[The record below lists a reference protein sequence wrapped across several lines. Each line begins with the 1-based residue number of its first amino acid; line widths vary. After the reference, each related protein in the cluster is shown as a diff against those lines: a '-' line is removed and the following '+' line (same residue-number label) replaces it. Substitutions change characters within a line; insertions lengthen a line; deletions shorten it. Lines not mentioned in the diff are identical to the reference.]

1 MTEMRKSGTLRKGF
15 TTGTY
20 AAASAKAGVIFF
32 ETGVLNNY
40 CILKMPRGEIEKI
53 QFKSIKKGMEW
64 VEFSSIKDAGDDPD
78 ITDGIEIIVRI
89 TKKNDPG
96 INIKGGKGI
105 GKVTFPGL
113 QTQVGEPAINP
124 GPMKMILENIK
135 EFLKSN
141 NGYEIEISIP
151 GGEELAKHTFNPR
164 LGILGGL
171 SILGTTG
178 YVEPKSVNAL
188 KETLKIMINITVSR
202 GFSNIVFVPGNIG
215 EKLCK
220 NYFGIKQEKIVQIS
234 NYIGYSL
241 KYAAEKKI
249 RKVLICGHIGK
260 LVKVAAGLE
269 DTSSRTGD
277 KRIETIIKIVNEMKL
292 YKLAKNLAEKCVTA
306 ENAAELILK
315 EKAFSVFN
323 LMARMI
329 SENSEKMSGK
339 KILCK
344 SAIFNYNGELLGS
357 DLTCS
362 QINNWLE

>member
-32 ETGVLNNY
+32 ETGVLGNSS
-40 CILKMPRGEIEKI
+40 IVRMPRGELEKI
-53 QFKSIKKGMEW
+53 SFNSIKKGSGW
-64 VEFSSIKDAGDDPD
+64 IEFSCIKDAGDDID
-78 ITDGIEIIVRI
+78 VTDGMEIIVRI

-96 INIKGGKGI
+96 INIKAGKGI
-105 GKVTFPGL
+105 GIVTFPGL
-113 QTQVGEPAINP
+113 QTPVGEPAINP
-124 GPMKMILENIK
+124 APRKMIFENIK

-151 GGEELAKHTFNPR
+151 HGEELATRTFNPR
-164 LGILGGL
+164 LGIQGGL

-178 YVEPKSVNAL
+178 YVEPKSVSAL

-215 EKLCK
+215 ETLCK
-220 NYFGIKQEKIVQIS
+220 NYFGIRQEKIVQIS

-241 KYAAEKKI
+241 RYAAQKKI

-269 DTSSRTGD
+269 DTSSRAGD

-292 YKLAKNLAEKCVTA
+292 DKLAKNLAEKCVTA

-323 LMARMI
+323 LMAQMI
-329 SENSEKMSGK
+329 SENGKKMSGK

-344 SAIFNYNGELLGS
+344 SAIFNYKGELLGS
-357 DLTCS
+357 DLTGS
-362 QINNWLE
+362 EINNWL